1 MKIKWKELNR
11 GIVLAVILAGGV
23 AVSVVVQNT
32 QFKKNIPDIENRVKE
47 LGEEM
52 AECSVG
58 SGEGVR
64 RRQRAFVMNEYL
76 ESKQGAGDMLG
87 MTMGKGSLMYL
98 VNQPAEENGEI
109 NSAEFKVNDID
120 VYKAGAD
127 GATVTLNY
135 EIKLDMTGTP
145 EVLLFGE
152 MLRTHWYIE
161 DAEINEGNSSNESIE
176 DKRREATVSGT
187 YTLLM
192 EKDGGSWKITN
203 AEGYSDL
210 NLGKNSNGGE
220 TGVG

>member
-32 QFKKNIPDIENRVKE
+32 QFKKNIPEIEQRVKE
-47 LGEEM
+47 LGDEM
-52 AECSVG
+52 TESSVG

-64 RRQRAFVMNEYL
+64 RRQRAFVMNEYI
-76 ESKQGAGDMLG
+76 ESKQRSNDMLG
-87 MTMGKGSLMYL
+87 MSIGKGSLMYL

-109 NSAEFKVNDID
+109 NSAEFKVNSID
-120 VYKAGAD
+120 VYKAGTD

-135 EIKLDMTGTP
+135 EIELDMTGTP
-145 EVLLFGE
+145 EVLCFGE

-161 DAEINEGNSSNESIE
+161 DAESNEGSDTQSIY
-176 DKRREATVSGT
+176 DKRRKATVEGT

-192 EKDGGSWKITN
+192 EKDGGSWKIAN

-210 NLGKNSNGGE
+210 TLEKNSNGGG